1 VKKVKNANEDGDILN
16 RLIAFAQQKVGESYG
31 WKGRFA
37 SLLGISNQYLSNI
50 LVGRQSIGP
59 AILERLRKLGCDID
73 WLLTGEIGDDPA
85 SRLRNRINELE
96 ARIIELE
103 HQLRQKDEILARII
117 RDAEREI
124 ERLKFS
130 ASDTARSL
138 LKVAENQVKYRP
150 SKKHKQHK
158 GGSHE

>member
-1 VKKVKNANEDGDILN
+1 LKKTNKNEDILN
-16 RLIAFAQQKVGESYG
+16 RLIAFGQSRVGDNWG
-31 WKGRFA
+31 WKSRFA
-37 SLLGISNQYLSNI
+37 QLVGISNQHLNHILS
-50 LVGRQSIGP
+50 GRQKIGP
-59 AILERLRKLGCDID
+59 AILERLRRIGCDID

-96 ARIIELE
+96 ARIVELE
-103 HQLRQKDEILARII
+103 QQLRQKDEILARII

-130 ASDTARSL
+130 ASDSAHTL
-138 LKVAENQVKYRP
+138 LKVAENQMKYRP
-150 SKKHKQHK
+150 SKKNKQDK